1 MRPLKAFYYMTGIL
15 NFGVGVVVTVY
26 VPYLQSIG
34 LSLSEVAFVNAAFA
48 VTIIIAELPTGM
60 LADGRSRAWSL
71 KIGSL
76 VMATSALCYSCAI
89 GFWTA
94 VLAEVLFGIAV
105 AFKSGAEQ
113 AWVADTLTR
122 LGRSDELQKV
132 YSRQAVIHGVAVIV
146 GGVIGAGVGYLGY
159 RAIWLPLVAAG
170 LLCYWLIGRYMNG
183 IGEPFERIG
192 EFAAL
197 RESVAITRRVPSLA
211 WIIIAFVVFQ
221 GVVVFNH
228 YWTPYFIVD
237 VGQLGLAYMW
247 VIFYSSVIFGGWLV
261 GRIDLKE
268 NNEAT
273 AVVISLV
280 MAGAGLFIMMFVN
293 CLTLAIAA
301 LVIHEV
307 GRGIFSPLNNAFVQ
321 RRVDSSIRA
330 TFGSLQ
336 SLAGKCGHAFVPF
349 VAGLA
354 IVSLPDTQETILAT
368 WLVSG
373 FFMIAASLVLWV
385 FRPK

>member
-15 NFGVGVVVTVY
+15 NFGIGVIVTGY

-34 LSLSEVAFVNAAFA
+34 LSLSEVAYINAIFA

-71 KIGSL
+71 KIGAL
-76 VMATSALCYSCAI
+76 FMAVSAFSYIFAV

-94 VLAEVLFGIAV
+94 VLAEVLFGVGA
-105 AFKSGAEQ
+105 AFQSGAEQ

-122 LGRSDELQKV
+122 LNRSNELQKV
-132 YSRQAVIHGVAVIV
+132 YARQAMVRGAAVIT

-159 RAIWLPLVAAG
+159 RAIWLPLVASG
-170 LLCYWLIGRYMNG
+170 VLCYWLIGRFMNG
-183 IGEPFERIG
+183 VGEPFERIG

-197 RESVAITRRVPSLA
+197 RESIAITRRVPSLA

-237 VGQLGLAYMW
+237 VGQIGLAYVW
-247 VIFYSSVIFGGWLV
+247 IILYSSVIFGGWV
-261 GRIDLKE
+261 VEGVKLKQK
-268 NNEAT
+268 NEAT
-273 AVVISLV
+273 AIVVSLVLSGFGLFVISFGGYLAFSLV
-280 MAGAGLFIMMFVN
+280 
-293 CLTLAIAA
+293 A
-301 LVIHEV
+301 LVIHEF
-307 GRGIFSPLNNAFVQ
+307 GRGVFAPLNSTFVQ

-336 SLAGKCGHAFVPF
+336 SLVGKCGHAFVPF

-373 FFMIAASLVLWV
+373 FCMIVGCLALWI